1 MDKNEI
7 KKNVKVLD
15 LQVKSMFEMIM
26 NKFEE
31 NDITDAMFARKPLGG
46 WSCASCQK
54 NIPTF

>member
-46 WSCASCQK
+46 WSCASC
-54 NIPTF
+54 